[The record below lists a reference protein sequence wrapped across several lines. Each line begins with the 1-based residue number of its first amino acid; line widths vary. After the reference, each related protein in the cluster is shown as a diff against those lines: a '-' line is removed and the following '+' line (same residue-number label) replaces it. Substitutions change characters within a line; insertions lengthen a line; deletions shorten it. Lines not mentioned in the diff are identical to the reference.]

1 MSSLF
6 VIAGIIVTG
15 GHHNDV
21 DDDYND
27 GKSVELIRE
36 DGTTC
41 TLPDLP
47 QGRMYH
53 SQVGLEAC
61 GGHYTS
67 TSKSCV
73 TFSAG
78 TWTTSHTLA
87 VWRRH
92 HVSWASYPGG
102 VLLLGGFKSN
112 EAKRSTEL
120 LSSTSSTTTPQF
132 GLAYDT
138 E

>member
-1 MSSLF
+1 MCEGQQCTVS
-6 VIAGIIVTG
+6 A
-15 GHHNDV
+15 
-21 DDDYND
+21 
-27 GKSVELIRE
+27 SVELIRE

-41 TLPDLP
+41 TLPPLP
-47 QGRMYH
+47 QGRYAH
-53 SQVGLEAC
+53 TQAGLVAC
-61 GGHYTS
+61 GGYGTL
-67 TSKSCV
+67 TSCV

-78 TWTTSHTLA
+78 AWTTSHTLA

-102 VLLLGGFKSN
+102 VLLLGGYGNN

-132 GLAYDT
+132 GLAYDA
-138 E
+138 